1 MHEFIEK
8 ADRDKILTA
17 LKLIMF
23 FFVKFSFPPINRS
36 VLNEIFTHSKDA
48 DNCRFIL
55 IISARL
61 FTGKLQRKNLLMMQT
76 RFLKKHF

>member
-23 FFVKFSFPPINRS
+23 FFVKFSFPPINQFSMKFSR
-36 VLNEIFTHSKDA
+36 IPKTQ
-48 DNCRFIL
+48 
-55 IISARL
+55 IIVDS
-61 FTGKLQRKNLLMMQT
+61 F
-76 RFLKKHF
+76 